1 MISNSDSSYSKVESS
16 PYTPV
21 VINVENGEVVHQRI
35 LLIYGRA
42 GPQDMNFE
50 SKITVEHHVN
60 NFPSTT
66 WQVFN
71 SHFKCLVHLDAG
83 LNNIKFIL
91 DTSPFSSDSRPLTTI
106 FQVNYVPLLQNPPLN
121 LAILVAKDSK
131 EIIDAPEEKEN
142 SGENKLESVKAKLRC
157 AGYLWQAFTAE
168 QMSRNGFG
176 RRVFRLDEEWTEDT
190 ISNQNPG
197 LRQTAKIHI
206 IRSSYTLKQILDP
219 DIAQQNPNGVDDKK
233 KDLYSIF
240 MDSLKEYGAPFDKQ
254 CYVAGLIL
262 DSHYD
267 TSPNMGFI
275 RGHAALGG
283 GWDNIRLGI
292 FGSHLTHAWPRY
304 LEEVVSCFQDNT
316 ITDEN
321 RLSNDAGESGTWW
334 RCCNIGIGAFLHEVG
349 HCLTAPH
356 SPSGIMSRGFNNLNR
371 TFTVKEPNNPFP
383 TTPSEEEGAHWYRSN
398 VIRFRYHP
406 CFRLPF
412 EPPAKIDLKN
422 IGADFWILNKF
433 LLIKCSAGISLIEIY
448 VRNNIIGY
456 LDYSDEYNQ
465 TEIRL
470 KVDEIIK
477 KYGGKYNIIKM
488 NFVAKNQTE
497 TFLQNLQKFSEES
510 KIILPI
516 YGKVFKSN
524 YLGKLD
530 ESLTEFKILFKKF
543 IDTKPITLKRM
554 IIKYDVFIN
563 SITFYWSDNT
573 NLRIGIDDDE
583 GIKKEFLFE
592 EGEKIV
598 KIKVNSGWYIDGFEI
613 KTNLGRRS
621 KWFGGHGGSK
631 HTLEAPDNEY
641 EMIGLYGTGNYFV
654 NTLGIIYKKI
664 S

>member
-16 PYTPV
+16 PYAPV

-206 IRSSYTLKQILDP
+206 IRSSYTLK
-219 DIAQQNPNGVDDKK
+219 
-233 KDLYSIF
+233 
-240 MDSLKEYGAPFDKQ
+240 EYGAPFDKQ

-334 RCCNIGIGAFLHEVG
+334 RCCNIGIGAFLHEV
-349 HCLTAPH
+349 
-356 SPSGIMSRGFNNLNR
+356 
-371 TFTVKEPNNPFP
+371 EPNNSFP

-412 EPPAKIDLKN
+412 EPPEKIDLKN

-497 TFLQNLQKFSEES
+497 TFLENLQKFSEES

-524 YLGKLD
+524 YLGKID

-554 IIKYDVFIN
+554 IIKYDVVIN

>member
-16 PYTPV
+16 PYAPV

-168 QMSRNGFG
+168 QMSRNGF
-176 RRVFRLDEEWTEDT
+176 EED
-190 ISNQNPG
+190 
-197 LRQTAKIHI
+197 
-206 IRSSYTLKQILDP
+206 SYTLKQILDP

-334 RCCNIGIGAFLHEVG
+334 RCCNIGIGAFLHEV
-349 HCLTAPH
+349 
-356 SPSGIMSRGFNNLNR
+356 
-371 TFTVKEPNNPFP
+371 EPNNSFP

-412 EPPAKIDLKN
+412 EPPEKIDLKN

-497 TFLQNLQKFSEES
+497 TFLENLQKFSEES

-524 YLGKLD
+524 YLGKID

-554 IIKYDVFIN
+554 IIKYDVVIN

-641 EMIGLYGTGNYFV
+641 EMIGLYGTGKLFC
-654 NTLGIIYKKI
+654 
-664 S
+664 